1 MKNVI
6 LLLSML
12 IIVSSCATNSTGVNT
27 QKTQKQIDK
36 EVKQEQKI
44 KEDIVSDIPDW
55 FINQPADSKD
65 IFYFTGQGESKLLQM
80 ALDIATLQAQS
91 QLANAIESYLSQQ
104 TKLFET
110 QSGTGDD
117 IAVTQDLESAT
128 KVIVKEAQTGGFRIA
143 KKDIQAKGNNYVAY
157 VLLEY
162 IAGHANKLLYQQIK
176 KNAET
181 EAKLR
186 QSEAFKEL
194 EESIAGN

>member
-1 MKNVI
+1 
-6 LLLSML
+6 
-12 IIVSSCATNSTGVNT
+12 
-27 QKTQKQIDK
+27 
-36 EVKQEQKI
+36 
-44 KEDIVSDIPDW
+44 
-55 FINQPADSKD
+55 
-65 IFYFTGQGESKLLQM
+65 M